1 MPKITIDGREVEV
14 PSGATIL
21 DAARKLGIDVPTL
34 CFLEGYEPSTSCLAC
49 MVKVADTGRLVPAC
63 ATRAVDGM
71 HVESETAEVRDVRRT
86 ALELLLSDHVGD
98 CFAPCDFGC
107 PAHMNIP
114 LMLRQIAEED
124 LRGAIETV
132 KRDIA
137 LPAVLGRICPAPCEK
152 ACRRA
157 PADGAVAICLLK
169 RYVADVDLASD
180 PPYLP
185 ECQPA
190 TGKRAAVVGGGPA
203 GLAAA
208 YYLLRDGH
216 AVTLFE
222 QQPALGGRL
231 RHETTEDEVPR
242 DVLDGEMAL
251 ITRLGA
257 EVLPSTPVGDDPS
270 LDGLTRRFDAVLV
283 ACGAT
288 EKDTFER
295 WGLQAGT
302 RGVRVNR
309 ETYETGREGVFAAG
323 NAIRTKGLVIRSAA
337 DGKEVAVSID
347 QFLSGQPVRGPGKRF
362 SSRMGRLSE
371 AELAQVMA
379 DADKAPRHDPEAGE
393 GFPRDEA
400 VRQAGRCLHCDCRA
414 LATCRLKRYAEMY
427 GADAK
432 RYGGQRAPF
441 HQSTQHAEVIYEP
454 GKCIDCGLCIEIAA
468 RAREPLGLTFI
479 GRGFDVHVGVPFDRS
494 LQEALSKVAAEC
506 VAACPT
512 AALAMKEESHPSKA
526 TITRP

>member
-1 MPKITIDGREVEV
+1 MPKISIDGHEVEV
-14 PSGATIL
+14 AQGATIL
-21 DAARKLGIDVPTL
+21 DAARKLGIDVPAL

-49 MVKVADTGRLVPAC
+49 TVKVLGSNRLVPSC

-71 HVESETAEVRDVRRT
+71 QIESETPEVHDVRRT
-86 ALELLLSDHVGD
+86 SLELLLSDHVGD

-107 PAHMNIP
+107 PAHMNVP
-114 LMLRQIAEED
+114 LMLRQIAGED

-180 PPYLP
+180 DPYLP
-185 ECQPA
+185 ECKPS
-190 TGKRAAVVGGGPA
+190 TGKRVAIIGGGPT

-216 AVTLFE
+216 AVTVFDD
-222 QQPALGGRL
+222 QPALGGRL
-231 RHETTEDEVPR
+231 RHETAEDELPR
-242 DVLDGEMAL
+242 DVLDGEIAL
-251 ITRLGA
+251 VTRLGT
-257 EVLPSTPVGDDPS
+257 EVRPSTPAGDDPS
-270 LDGLTRRFDAVLV
+270 LEHLARQFDAVLV

-288 EKDTFER
+288 KKETLER

-302 RGVRVNR
+302 RGVEINR
-309 ETYETGREGVFAAG
+309 ETYETSVPGVFAAG
-323 NAIRTKGLVIRSAA
+323 NAIRTKGLVIRSVA

-347 QFLSGQPVRGPGKRF
+347 QHLAGRPVSGPEKRF
-362 SSRMGRLSE
+362 SSRIGRLSDV
-371 AELAQVMA
+371 ELSEFMA
-379 DADKAPRHDPEAGE
+379 DASEASRSQPEGRQ
-393 GFPRDEA
+393 GFAHAEA
-400 VRQAGRCLHCDCRA
+400 ARQAGRCLHCDCRA
-414 LATCRLKRYAEMY
+414 LTTCKLRQYAERC
-427 GADAK
+427 GADPK
-432 RYGGQRAPF
+432 RYGGERAPF
-441 HQSTQHAEVIYEP
+441 HQSTQHSQVIYEP
-454 GKCIDCGLCIEIAA
+454 GKCIACGLCIEIAA
-468 RAREPLGLTFI
+468 RAQEPLGLTFI
-479 GRGFDVHVGVPFDRS
+479 GRGFDVRVGVPFNRP

-512 AALAMKEESHPSKA
+512 AALALKEKRH
-526 TITRP
+526 